1 MMNMSRKTFENW
13 VTHEPE
19 FGELMNEIHEHKKNF
34 FEAALVGLVASGD
47 SSATIFVNKTFNKDR
62 GYNDKIELSVE
73 GSVQHE
79 HVHAHVH
86 AHISV
91 DELDLSLEVKR
102 EILQAIRLRNR
113 QNDTT
118 KISVN

>member
-1 MMNMSRKTFENW
+1 MKFTEGAFRDWGYELATNEFRDHCITERESWILENYEKDSNLSFE
-13 VTHEPE
+13 E
-19 FGELMNEIHEHKKNF
+19 
-34 FEAALVGLVASGD
+34 
-47 SSATIFVNKTFNKDR
+47 NKTFNKDR

-79 HVHAHVH
+79 HVH

-113 QNDTT
+113 QNDQT